1 MSMTNEQRQEVK
13 ASLEAIEAKKDGRLT
28 PDAVLED
35 AAERDSPLHDFFE
48 WDDSKAGHAYR
59 LDQARTLI
67 KSVMVVVV
75 TETKRVT
82 SVAYVRDP
90 TAPSDVQGYVS
101 VAKLRGDPELA
112 RTAIIAEFARV
123 AAMLERARALAI
135 VLGAED
141 KVQAIID
148 EVVGLKQQFQAPE
161 ARQ

>member
-13 ASLEAIEAKKDGRLT
+13 ARLEAIEAEKDGRLT
-28 PDAVLED
+28 PNAVLED

-101 VAKLRGDPELA
+101 VAKLRSDPELA
-112 RTAIIAEFARV
+112 RAAIIAEFARV
-123 AAMLERARALAI
+123 TAMLERARALAI